1 MKDRTRLVTAGRN
14 PRQQHGIVNPP
25 LYRASTVLFP
35 TLDALEGARPGEG
48 VYYGRYGTP
57 TTFALEE
64 ALSEI
69 EGEGA
74 RSVALGSGKAA
85 IVMTLLALLEPG
97 DHLLMVDSVY
107 HPTRAC
113 CDKLLK
119 RLGIE
124 TTYYDPRIGAGIETL
139 MREETRVVFLESPG
153 SLTFEVQDTPAI
165 TEAARRRGIVSVLDN
180 TWGTALLFKGLERGV
195 DVVIQAATKYVGGHA
210 DLMMGV
216 VSAREP
222 VWERL
227 RQAIDQFGAPAS
239 PDDCWLALRG
249 LRTLGVRLR
258 QHQDAGLRVAEWLAG
273 RPEVAE
279 VLHPA
284 LPSFPDHELWKRDF
298 AGASGLFGFVLRPCT
313 RAGLAAM
320 LDGLELFG
328 MGYSWGGYESLLIPT
343 HPAKVRTATRWD
355 VDGQTMRIHIGLEDP
370 DDLIADL
377 DAGLARLHA

>member
-1 MKDRTRLVTAGRN
+1 LKDLTRLVTAGRD
-14 PRQQHGIVNPP
+14 PLRQHGIVNPP

-35 TLDALEGARPGEG
+35 TLEALEGARPGQG

-64 ALSEI
+64 AAAAL

-85 IVMTLLALLEPG
+85 ITMTLLALLEPG

-113 CDKLLK
+113 CDKLLG

-124 TTYYDPRIGAGIETL
+124 TTYYDPRIGAGIEGL
-139 MREETRVVFLESPG
+139 MRPETRVVFLESPG
-153 SLTFEVQDTPAI
+153 SLTFEVQDTAAI
-165 TEAARRRGIVSVLDN
+165 TEVARRRDVISVLDN
-180 TWGTALLFKGLERGV
+180 TWATALLLKGLDHGV

-210 DLMMGV
+210 DLMMGI

-222 VWERL
+222 LWERL
-227 RQAIDQFGAPAS
+227 RPAIDQFGAPAS

-258 QHQDAGLRVAEWLAG
+258 QHEEAGLRVAAWLEG

-284 LPSFPDHELWKRDF
+284 LPGFPDHALWKRDF
-298 AGASGLFGFVLRPCT
+298 AGASGLFGLVLRPCT

-320 LDGLELFG
+320 LDGMELFG

-343 HPAKVRTATRWD
+343 DPARVRTATRWD
-355 VDGQTMRIHIGLEDP
+355 RDGQTMRIHIGLEDP

-377 DAGLARLHA
+377 EAGFRRLHA